1 MRIFKPMILTSLK
14 DYNKEAFL
22 NDLVAGFIVS
32 IIALPLS
39 IALAIASG
47 FSPEKGL
54 HTAIIAGFIISFLG
68 GSKVQIGGPTGAFM
82 VMVYGIVLQ
91 YGMEGM
97 ITATFMAGIMIML
110 MGIFGF
116 GRMIKYIPY
125 PVTSGF
131 TSGIAVTI
139 MVSQFKDFFGLSIA
153 EKMPADFI
161 AKLSVYAKYFS
172 TINYQALSIS
182 ILSLLTLLILPKINK
197 KIPPALVVLL
207 LSSFV
212 VKFFQLDVLTIGGAF
227 QNLSSSLPLPEFPN
241 LSLEMLEKMF
251 MPALAI
257 ALLGSIESL
266 LSAVVADGM
275 ISGRHRSN
283 TELIAQGIANIASSI
298 FGGMPA
304 TGAIARTVAN
314 INNGATSPIAGMI
327 HAISLLIIMV
337 LFMPLAKTVPLSA
350 LSAILVVVAINMGE
364 WRVLRRILSA
374 PKSDAIILF
383 TVFLITIMFDLV
395 LAIEIGMVL
404 AAFLFMK
411 RMADLTQ
418 VKVSSFDFDED
429 APEDEDGKRKKD
441 KQGSGGHYVYEING
455 PFFFGAAHKFINTLH
470 RLDGNTK
477 SLVVRMRYVNSV
489 DATAVHAFK
498 RLIGVCKDNAIDLVL
513 CELNEQPRKV
523 FRNTGVIDL
532 IGEDRVYESFEQ
544 VKTEAT
550 AS

>member
-1 MRIFKPMILTSLK
+1 M
-14 DYNKEAFL
+14 
-22 NDLVAGFIVS
+22 
-32 IIALPLS
+32 
-39 IALAIASG
+39 
-47 FSPEKGL
+47 
-54 HTAIIAGFIISFLG
+54 
-68 GSKVQIGGPTGAFM
+68 
-82 VMVYGIVLQ
+82 
-91 YGMEGM
+91 
-97 ITATFMAGIMIML
+97 
-110 MGIFGF
+110 
-116 GRMIKYIPY
+116 
-125 PVTSGF
+125 
-131 TSGIAVTI
+131 
-139 MVSQFKDFFGLSIA
+139 
-153 EKMPADFI
+153 
-161 AKLSVYAKYFS
+161 
-172 TINYQALSIS
+172 
-182 ILSLLTLLILPKINK
+182 TLLILPKINK

-212 VKFFQLDVLTIGGAF
+212 VKFFQMDVLTIGGAF
-227 QNLSSSLPLPEFPN
+227 ENLSSSLPLPAFPN
-241 LSLEMLEKMF
+241 LRLEMMEKMF

-283 TELIAQGIANIASSI
+283 TELIAQGIANMASSI

-314 INNGATSPIAGMI
+314 INSGATSPIAGMV
-327 HAISLLIIMV
+327 HAVSLLIIML

-350 LSAILVVVAINMGE
+350 LSAILVVVALNMGE

-411 RMADLTQ
+411 RMADMTQ

-429 APEDEDGKRKKD
+429 APEDEDGKKKD

-498 RLIGVCKDNAIDLVL
+498 RLIGVCKDNAIDLIL
-513 CELNEQPRKV
+513 CELNEQPRKI
-523 FRNTGVIDL
+523 FRNTGVLEL
-532 IGEDRVYESFEQ
+532 IGEERVYESFEQ
-544 VKTEAT
+544 VNLQITKA
-550 AS
+550 

>member
-1 MRIFKPMILTSLK
+1 MRIFKPMILTSMK
-14 DYNKEAFL
+14 DYSKEAFL

-97 ITATFMAGIMIML
+97 ITATFMAGVMIML
-110 MGIFGF
+110 MGLFGF

-153 EKMPADFI
+153 EKMPAEFLD
-161 AKLSVYAKYFS
+161 KLSVYAKYFH

-212 VKFFQLDVLTIGGAF
+212 VKFFQMDVLTIGGAF
-227 QNLSSSLPLPEFPN
+227 ENLSSSLPLPALPN
-241 LSLEMLEKMF
+241 LRLEMMEKMF

-283 TELIAQGIANIASSI
+283 TELIAQGIANMASSI

-314 INNGATSPIAGMI
+314 INSGATGPIAGMV
-327 HAISLLIIMV
+327 HAVSLLIIML

-350 LSAILVVVAINMGE
+350 LSAILVVVALNMGE

-411 RMADLTQ
+411 RMADMTQ

-429 APEDEDGKRKKD
+429 APEDEDGKKKD

-498 RLIGVCKDNAIDLVL
+498 RLIGVCKDNAIDLIL
-513 CELNEQPRKV
+513 CELNEQPRKI
-523 FRNTGVIDL
+523 FRNTGVLEL
-532 IGEDRVYESFEQ
+532 IGEERVYESFEQ
-544 VKTEAT
+544 VNLQITKA
-550 AS
+550 

>member
-1 MRIFKPMILTSLK
+1 M
-14 DYNKEAFL
+14 
-22 NDLVAGFIVS
+22 
-32 IIALPLS
+32 
-39 IALAIASG
+39 
-47 FSPEKGL
+47 
-54 HTAIIAGFIISFLG
+54 
-68 GSKVQIGGPTGAFM
+68 
-82 VMVYGIVLQ
+82 
-91 YGMEGM
+91 
-97 ITATFMAGIMIML
+97 
-110 MGIFGF
+110 
-116 GRMIKYIPY
+116 
-125 PVTSGF
+125 
-131 TSGIAVTI
+131 
-139 MVSQFKDFFGLSIA
+139 
-153 EKMPADFI
+153 
-161 AKLSVYAKYFS
+161 
-172 TINYQALSIS
+172 NYQALSIS

-212 VKFFQLDVLTIGGAF
+212 VKFFQMDVLTIGGAF
-227 QNLSSSLPLPEFPN
+227 ENLSSSLPLPAFPN
-241 LSLEMLEKMF
+241 LRLEMMEKMF

-283 TELIAQGIANIASSI
+283 TELIAQGIANMASSI

-314 INNGATSPIAGMI
+314 INSGATSPIAGMV
-327 HAISLLIIMV
+327 HAVSLLIIML

-350 LSAILVVVAINMGE
+350 LSAILVVVALNMGE

-411 RMADLTQ
+411 RMADMTQ

-429 APEDEDGKRKKD
+429 APEDEDGKKKD

-498 RLIGVCKDNAIDLVL
+498 RLIGVCKDNAIDLIL
-513 CELNEQPRKV
+513 CELNEQPRKI
-523 FRNTGVIDL
+523 FRNTGVLEL
-532 IGEDRVYESFEQ
+532 IGEERVYESFEQ
-544 VKTEAT
+544 VNLQITKA
-550 AS
+550 

>member
-1 MRIFKPMILTSLK
+1 MRILKPMILTSMK
-14 DYNKEAFL
+14 DYSKEAFL

-97 ITATFMAGIMIML
+97 ITATFMAGVMIML
-110 MGIFGF
+110 MGLFGF

-153 EKMPADFI
+153 EKMPAEFLD
-161 AKLSVYAKYFS
+161 KLSVYAKYFH

-212 VKFFQLDVLTIGGAF
+212 VKFFQMDVLTIGGAF
-227 QNLSSSLPLPEFPN
+227 ENLSSSLPLPALPN
-241 LSLEMLEKMF
+241 LRLEMMEKMF

-283 TELIAQGIANIASSI
+283 TELIAQGIANMASSI

-314 INNGATSPIAGMI
+314 INSGATSPIAGMV
-327 HAISLLIIMV
+327 HAVSLLIIML

-350 LSAILVVVAINMGE
+350 LSAILVVVALNMGE

-411 RMADLTQ
+411 RMADMTQ

-429 APEDEDGKRKKD
+429 APEDEDGKKKD

-498 RLIGVCKDNAIDLVL
+498 RLIGVCKDNAIDLIL
-513 CELNEQPRKV
+513 CELNEQPRKI
-523 FRNTGVIDL
+523 FRNTGVLEL
-532 IGEDRVYESFEQ
+532 IGEERVYESFEQ
-544 VKTEAT
+544 VNLQITKA
-550 AS
+550 

>member
-1 MRIFKPMILTSLK
+1 MRIFKPMILTSMK
-14 DYNKEAFL
+14 DYSKEAFL

-97 ITATFMAGIMIML
+97 ITATFMAGVMIML
-110 MGIFGF
+110 MGLFGF

-153 EKMPADFI
+153 EKMPAEFLD
-161 AKLSVYAKYFS
+161 KLSVYAKYFH

-212 VKFFQLDVLTIGGAF
+212 VKFFQMDVLTIGGAF
-227 QNLSSSLPLPEFPN
+227 ENLSSSLPLPALPN
-241 LSLEMLEKMF
+241 LRLEMMEKMF

-283 TELIAQGIANIASSI
+283 TELIAQGIANMASSI

-314 INNGATSPIAGMI
+314 INSGATSPIAGMV
-327 HAISLLIIMV
+327 HAVSLLIIML

-350 LSAILVVVAINMGE
+350 LSAILVVVALNMGE

-411 RMADLTQ
+411 RMADMTQ

-429 APEDEDGKRKKD
+429 APEDEDGKKKD

-498 RLIGVCKDNAIDLVL
+498 RLIGVCKDNAIDLIL
-513 CELNEQPRKV
+513 CELNEQPRKI
-523 FRNTGVIDL
+523 FRNTGVLEL
-532 IGEDRVYESFEQ
+532 IGEERVYESFEQ
-544 VKTEAT
+544 VNLQITKA
-550 AS
+550 